1 MRAAVLC
8 LFLFVAALVPTSGT
22 AQVYQFATPPPQVTA
37 AGADWQVQRE
47 PIFYAGSVYYPTGP
61 NVFFDQR
68 IMARTGTY
76 KGVPLYA
83 DTTLDPYGIV
93 YVPIGGNLLRP
104 YERRREG
111 ALAGTIGNRMP
122 SFPIQRD
129 GELSVS
135 NGSSPEPALPPSSA
149 VQPAPILEAEPTVLL
164 ETERPIKTDGSFGGS
179 RTKAVETVPR
189 PKTNRGIWITYEG
202 EQWYP
207 AGATIPYDPDR
218 FVAVGDYHGFRVY
231 REKAHD
237 VGAIFVPSVKGGLLT
252 PYRR

>member
-104 YERRREG
+104 CTNGGAKARSRGRSATGCRRFPFSATASCRSRMDRRPNLRCRRR
-111 ALAGTIGNRMP
+111 AP
-122 SFPIQRD
+122 
-129 GELSVS
+129 
-135 NGSSPEPALPPSSA
+135 SSPRRSRKPHRQSFSRQS
-149 VQPAPILEAEPTVLL
+149 V
-164 ETERPIKTDGSFGGS
+164 RSRRTD
-179 RTKAVETVPR
+179 R
-189 PKTNRGIWITYEG
+189 
-202 EQWYP
+202 
-207 AGATIPYDPDR
+207 
-218 FVAVGDYHGFRVY
+218 
-231 REKAHD
+231 
-237 VGAIFVPSVKGGLLT
+237 
-252 PYRR
+252 